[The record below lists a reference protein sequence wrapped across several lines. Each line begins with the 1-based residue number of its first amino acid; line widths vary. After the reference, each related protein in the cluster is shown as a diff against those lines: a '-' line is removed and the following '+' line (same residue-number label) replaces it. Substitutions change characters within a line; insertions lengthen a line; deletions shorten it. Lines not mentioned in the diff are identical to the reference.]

1 MWNVFIDSFSQ
12 QIVDAVQSLSCVRL
26 FVTPWTA
33 ALQASLT
40 FTISRSLLKV
50 MSVEW
55 CHPTISSSIIPFS
68 SCLQSFSAS
77 GSFLMSWFF
86 TSDGQ
91 SIGASTLALVL
102 PMNIQD
108 WFPLK
113 LTGLTFLQSKGL
125 KNLYQH
131 HSWKASIL
139 WCAQPS
145 LWSIVLSG
153 GDKMMGKT
161 KHAKSLHWWGFHCS
175 REVHYKRN
183 KMTIFYSVYSSKK
196 NKQGN
201 GIVRRVLF

>member
-91 SIGASTLALVL
+91 SIGASALALVL

-161 KHAKSLHWWGFHCS
+161 KHAKSLHW
-175 REVHYKRN
+175 
-183 KMTIFYSVYSSKK
+183 
-196 NKQGN
+196 
-201 GIVRRVLF
+201 

>member
-50 MSVEW
+50 MSIEW

-91 SIGASTLALVL
+91 SIGASALALVL

-161 KHAKSLHWWGFHCS
+161 KHAKSLHWWGFHS